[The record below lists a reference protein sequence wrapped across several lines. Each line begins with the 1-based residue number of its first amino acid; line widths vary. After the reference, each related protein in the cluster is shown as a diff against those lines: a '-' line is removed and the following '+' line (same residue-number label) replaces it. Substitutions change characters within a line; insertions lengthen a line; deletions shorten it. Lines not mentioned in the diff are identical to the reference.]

1 MKKQEHI
8 YILFTKYLEK
18 RCTDAELD
26 EILRYFQL
34 EEYDEQLIHL
44 IEEELDREIE
54 VDDLVIKSIGD
65 GIADRLFTH
74 TRPQTSFNLRR
85 WIPYAAAAILAFF
98 AVAATVYYISSAALK
113 GDRLVATEEVVLPG
127 NSRATITL
135 SDGQVL
141 TLSEEHEG
149 VINTGNLLIYTD
161 GSTIKTLE
169 ENQLVVLTTPRAGQ
183 YAITLSDGTRVWLN
197 AASQLVY
204 PTRFESNER
213 NVQVKGE
220 AYFEVA
226 HDPNR
231 PFIVHTEGQRIKVLG
246 TRFNIHA
253 YGNGKNQHTT
263 LAEGSIEVQPVGGE
277 GRVRLEPG
285 QQAISKGDGADLSIT
300 HVDPYEYT
308 SWKDGVIALHGYELG
323 EIINQ
328 LERWYDVD
336 FGEVPE
342 GIKSD
347 KLYGMIRRDVP
358 LNDVLQTL
366 RDNYKNIQFEING
379 RRVTMSRP

>member
-1 MKKQEHI
+1 MKKQERI

-34 EEYDEQLIHL
+34 PEYDEQLIQL
-44 IEEELDREIE
+44 IEQELDREIE
-54 VDDLVIKSIGD
+54 VDDSMIKSIGD
-65 GIADRLFTH
+65 DIADRLFKH
-74 TRPQTSFNLRR
+74 TRPQTSFIQRR
-85 WIPYAAAAILAFF
+85 WIPYVAAAILMFF
-98 AVAATVYYISSAALK
+98 AVATTIYYISSADLE
-113 GDRLVATEEVVLPG
+113 GNRLVATEEVILPG

-149 VINTGNLLIYTD
+149 VVNTGNSLIYTD

-169 ENQLVVLTTPRAGQ
+169 ENQHVVLTTPRAGQ

-213 NVQVKGE
+213 SVQVKGE
-220 AYFEVA
+220 AYFEVV
-226 HDPNR
+226 HDSSR
-231 PFIVHTEGQRIKVLG
+231 PFIVHTEGQCIKVLG

-253 YGNGKNQHTT
+253 YDGGKIQHTT
-263 LAEGSIEVQPVGGE
+263 LAEGSVEVQAVGGQ
-277 GRVRLEPG
+277 GKVRLEPG
-285 QQAISKGDGADLSIT
+285 QQAVSKGDRTDLSIT
-300 HVDPYEYT
+300 RVDPYEYT

-379 RRVTMSRP
+379 RRVIMSRP